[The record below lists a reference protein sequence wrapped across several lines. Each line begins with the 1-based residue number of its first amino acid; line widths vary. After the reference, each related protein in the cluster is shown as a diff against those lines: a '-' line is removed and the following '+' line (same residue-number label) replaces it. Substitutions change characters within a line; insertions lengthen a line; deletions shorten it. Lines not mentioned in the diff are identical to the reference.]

1 MAYSSRGGRK
11 PMERASKIA
20 HAQVINDPH
29 VKALLARC
37 EVPCPPDDPT
47 ELKLL
52 EVPERAPTQTISTVI
67 AVDGGCTEASVREE
81 FPSAS
86 VTFFNF
92 GPLMLALKDLREL
105 DSQEFIFPEDLHKLK
120 KIERF
125 SLAMP
130 TRNVALKG
138 EAGLVG
144 SFRRTLHEFVE
155 QPRVS
160 DSPLGDTMR
169 WLLFR
174 GWRDGAKVAWTLPQ
188 CPNGCGG
195 PPIHLVPNTPSVTTC
210 PTCGGPVYTID
221 ALRLHERVEEEQG
234 AGPVTSY
241 LLTALEQLV
250 MAHVIRTV
258 LELKRSLVG
267 GLLFIKDGPL
277 AFFGVVA
284 PMRKPM
290 QELCDHLDGLGG
302 KPLLRIVG
310 VEKSGAFVEHA
321 IALEKQL
328 PCGTLMPLRNDYI
341 YKYII
346 PGGGTEE
353 YGFNTY
359 YGRKF
364 IFKSHRGDVYVC
376 TIPIRGDWADS
387 ASILEQ
393 VAEPLAVI
401 SALRCSM
408 YENALVPVAL
418 ANKLVSLSDYP
429 STRILA
435 AFARDEVA
443 GNS

>member
-20 HAQVINDPH
+20 HAQVINDPS

-37 EVPCPPDDPT
+37 EMPHPPEEGE
-47 ELKLL
+47 ELNLL
-52 EVPERAPTQTISTVI
+52 EVPKRTAATTISTII
-67 AVDGGCTEASVREE
+67 AVDGGCTEASVRDK

-92 GPLMLALKDLREL
+92 GPLMLALKDL
-105 DSQEFIFPEDLHKLK
+105 DAIDCQEFIFPEDLQKLK

-130 TRNVALKG
+130 TRNVRLKG
-138 EAGLVG
+138 QPGLVA

-155 QPRVS
+155 QPRAS
-160 DSPLGDTMR
+160 DSPLGDTLR

-174 GWRDGAKVAWTLPQ
+174 EWSDGPKPPWVLPQ

-195 PPIHLVPNTPSVTTC
+195 PAISLVPNTLPETVC
-210 PTCGGPVYTID
+210 PTCGGPIYTID

-234 AGPVTSY
+234 AGAVTAY
-241 LLTALEQLV
+241 LLTTLEQLV
-250 MAHVIRTV
+250 MAHVVRSV
-258 LELKRSLVG
+258 LAIKRSLIDE
-267 GLLFIKDGPL
+267 LLFIKDGPL

-290 QELCDHLDGLGG
+290 QELCDHLDGTSG

-310 VEKSGAFVEHA
+310 VEKSGSFVEHA
-321 IALEKQL
+321 MAVAGRL
-328 PCGTLMPLRNDYI
+328 PNGTLMPLRNDYI

-346 PGGGTEE
+346 PGGGAEE

-376 TIPIRGDWADS
+376 TIPIRGDWTEPANL
-387 ASILEQ
+387 LEQ
-393 VAEPLAVI
+393 VSEPLSVI

-418 ANKLVSLSDYP
+418 ANKLVSLSDFP
-429 STRILA
+429 SSRILA
-435 AFARDEVA
+435 AFARREVA
-443 GNS
+443 GS

>member
-1 MAYSSRGGRK
+1 MAYASRDGRK

-37 EVPCPPDDPT
+37 EAPRPPEDLAALDV
-47 ELKLL
+47 L
-52 EVPERAPTQTISTVI
+52 EVPEHPETSTISTVI
-67 AVDGGCTEASVREE
+67 AVDGGSTEASVRKE

-105 DSQEFIFPEDLHKLK
+105 DAQEFIFPEDLRKLK

-138 EAGLVG
+138 MPGLAA

-155 QPRVS
+155 QPRPS

-174 GWRDGAKVAWTLPQ
+174 GWSDGPKLAWTLPQ
-188 CPNGCGG
+188 CPNGCSEKD
-195 PPIHLVPNTPSVTTC
+195 IHLVPNTPPETVC
-210 PTCGGPVYTID
+210 PACGGPVYTID
-221 ALRLHERVEEEQG
+221 VLRLHERIEEEQG
-234 AGPVTSY
+234 AGAVTSY
-241 LLTALEQLV
+241 LLTTLEQVV
-250 MAHVIRTV
+250 MTHVIRSV
-258 LELKRSLVG
+258 LALKKSLVNE
-267 GLLFIKDGPL
+267 LLFIKDGPL

-284 PMRKPM
+284 PLRKPM
-290 QELCDHLDGLGG
+290 QELCDYLDGTDG
-302 KPLLRIVG
+302 KPLLRVVG

-321 IALEKQL
+321 LAVEKTLPNGTAL
-328 PCGTLMPLRNDYI
+328 PLRNDYI

-346 PGGGTEE
+346 PGGGAEE

-359 YGRKF
+359 YGRKL

-376 TIPIRGDWADS
+376 TIPVRGDWADQANVLS
-387 ASILEQ
+387 QI
-393 VAEPLAVI
+393 VEPLSVI

-418 ANKLVSLSDYP
+418 ANKLVSLSDFP

-435 AFARDEVA
+435 AFARAEVDC
-443 GNS
+443 